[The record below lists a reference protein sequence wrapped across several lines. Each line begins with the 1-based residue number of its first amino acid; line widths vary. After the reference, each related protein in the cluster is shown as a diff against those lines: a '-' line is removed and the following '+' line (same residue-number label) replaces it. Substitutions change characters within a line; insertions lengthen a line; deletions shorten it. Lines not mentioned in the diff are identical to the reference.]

1 MRVSGP
7 VQCKSL
13 GHPLTLAI
21 RPCNRVSK
29 SAELIGISGVWKGF
43 FMTASASASHN
54 NEREV
59 EVQERKNIAKRF
71 RGP

>member
-1 MRVSGP
+1 
-7 VQCKSL
+7 
-13 GHPLTLAI
+13 
-21 RPCNRVSK
+21 
-29 SAELIGISGVWKGF
+29 VWKGF